1 MEKGRRDENMRE
13 EESRERVKIARNV
26 GKKEEKNRQRAMEER
41 KCFGCGEFEHI
52 AHHCRNL
59 EEEESVQVPSNK
71 FEVLKSRVMQREERS
86 GGEVRKDRRE
96 ILKEEKAKK
105 GVEVKQMKVERQKK
119 KEKLLRE
126 VTVKIGLKQEKKEEE
141 IVVDALLDS
150 GATELVMSEEFARK
164 HRFRRMKLERLIYVR
179 NINSTLNYAGPIV
192 NTVEM
197 EIYFKEHKKRTL
209 IDVIGEQK
217 WEVILG
223 MPWLACHNPEI
234 DWRTGEV

>member
-1 MEKGRRDENMRE
+1 MRGEK
-13 EESRERVKIARNV
+13 SRERVKMARNV
-26 GKKEEKNRQRAMEER
+26 GKKEEKNRQRVMEER
-41 KCFGCGEFEHI
+41 KYFGCGKFEHI
-52 AHHCRNL
+52 AHYCRNV

-86 GGEVRKDRRE
+86 GDEVRKDRRE
-96 ILKEEKAKK
+96 ILKEEKAKR
-105 GVEVKQMKVERQKK
+105 GVEVRQMKVERQKK

-179 NINSTLNYAGPIV
+179 NINGTLNYAGPIV

>member
-1 MEKGRRDENMRE
+1 MRGEK
-13 EESRERVKIARNV
+13 SRERVKMARNV
-26 GKKEEKNRQRAMEER
+26 GKKEEKNRQRVMEER
-41 KCFGCGEFEHI
+41 KYFGCGKFEHI
-52 AHHCRNL
+52 AHYCRNV

-96 ILKEEKAKK
+96 ILKEEKAKR
-105 GVEVKQMKVERQKK
+105 GVEVRQMKVERQKK

-179 NINSTLNYAGPIV
+179 NINGTLNYAGPIV